1 MSNTVKLIVAII
13 VPQAVGIISGLLT
26 ASGTREWYQTLTK
39 PVLNPPT
46 WVFGPVWTLL
56 YLMMGVAAFLVW
68 KKGLEGPGVKTAMLL
83 FLVQL
88 VLNGVWPFLFFGM
101 RAPGIAFAE
110 ILILWAAIGAT
121 LIAFGSQSKLAG
133 ALLVP
138 YIAWVSFAA
147 ALNFKLW
154 RLNS

>member
-1 MSNTVKLIVAII
+1 MSNTVKLIIAII

-26 ASGTREWYQTLTK
+26 ASGTREWYSTLTK
-39 PVLNPPT
+39 PAFNPPA
-46 WVFGPVWTLL
+46 WVFGPVWTVL

-68 KKGLEGPGVKTAMLL
+68 KKGLEEPGVKMAMLL

-88 VLNGVWPFLFFGM
+88 GLNAVWPLLFFGIH
-101 RAPGIAFAE
+101 APGIAFAE

-121 LIAFGSQSKLAG
+121 LIAFGAQNIVAG

-138 YIAWVSFAA
+138 YLAWVSFAA
-147 ALNFKLW
+147 VLNFWLW

>member
-1 MSNTVKLIVAII
+1 MSNTVKLIIAII

-26 ASGTREWYQTLTK
+26 ASGTREWYSTLTK
-39 PVLNPPT
+39 PSFNPPA
-46 WVFGPVWTLL
+46 WVFGPVWTVL

-68 KKGLEGPGVKTAMLL
+68 KKGLEEPGVKIAMLL

-88 VLNGVWPFLFFGM
+88 GLNAVWPLLFFGM
-101 RAPGIAFAE
+101 HAPGIAFVE

-121 LIAFGSQSKLAG
+121 LIAFGAQNIVAG

-138 YIAWVSFAA
+138 YLAWVSFAA
-147 ALNFKLW
+147 VLNFWLW